1 MVLSAAAAAAVDV
14 VASVSNYSEL
24 HFLAER
30 KHHRKRALKDL
41 LCVIVRYASSFLV
54 LLLDIF
60 CVNSRKMAISTP
72 SFNESVKTIILNQIF
87 HFQPRPPPSFGSG
100 RPTGGPPAL
109 MFFRAPM
116 AGAKRMARMRRRF
129 WIDKRNN
136 KV

>member
-1 MVLSAAAAAAVDV
+1 MM
-14 VASVSNYSEL
+14 N
-24 HFLAER
+24 
-30 KHHRKRALKDL
+30 LKT
-41 LCVIVRYASSFLV
+41 
-54 LLLDIF
+54 
-60 CVNSRKMAISTP
+60 K
-72 SFNESVKTIILNQIF
+72 ILNRIF
-87 HFQPRPPPSFGSG
+87 HFQSLPPASFGSG